1 MDDFIQRMKDQQE
14 MIQRLL
20 EGPARYIR
28 ENEAAIARVREL
40 VRGIDTSTLDAAF
53 ASVHAAGF
61 AERLTALAEASQTAV
76 ARLATP
82 EVVTAMDR
90 YVREQAALRETVER
104 IALSHKAWTGQI
116 ASMSLYIDASQFTL
130 ATIDLERIGA
140 LIAATDAQRG
150 ALATLTDHL
159 LVCHTAFVNSLTPP
173 DGSLTAFPPA
183 IVELPTLDVFVHTT
197 AVRSITPHEP
207 LEDDDELRA
216 GPLRLTIVNETVTY
230 LEETLPALKPA
241 FLVQYRG
248 MRERAADRSPDS
260 WTQGSASMRKLLKG
274 VLHTAAPNDV
284 VLPWAK
290 ENNKELD
297 RHGRPTRA
305 TKVEWLCQFIPND
318 AYRAFVRTELKSAL
332 TLIELV
338 DTAQHV
344 DEFPEFEDQFDWIM
358 LRAEVA
364 IRHMLALWKSISY
377 NTVRTARAS
386 CQDDSS
392 Q

>member
-1 MDDFIQRMKDQQE
+1 MDDFIQRIRDQQE

-28 ENEAAIARVREL
+28 ENEAAIAHVRES

-53 ASVHAAGF
+53 ASVHAAGLS
-61 AERLTALAEASQTAV
+61 ERMTALAEAGQTAV

-82 EVVTAMDR
+82 EIVTAMDR
-90 YVREQAALRETVER
+90 HVREQAAMRETVER
-104 IALSHKAWTGQI
+104 ITLPHKAWAGQI
-116 ASMSLYIDASQFTL
+116 ASMSSCIDAAQFTL

-140 LIAATDAQRG
+140 LTAATDAQRDT
-150 ALATLTDHL
+150 LATLTDHL
-159 LVCHTAFVNSLTPP
+159 LVYHSAFVNSLTPP
-173 DGSLTAFPPA
+173 AEELTAFPPA

-207 LEDDDELRA
+207 LEEDDGLRA
-216 GPLRLTIVNETVTY
+216 DPLRLTIVNETVAF

-248 MRERAADRSPDS
+248 MRARAADRSPDS

-290 ENNKELD
+290 DNNKKLD
-297 RHGRPTRA
+297 RNGRPTRA

-332 TLIELV
+332 MLIELL

-344 DEFPEFEDQFDWIM
+344 DEFPEFEDQFTWVM

-364 IRHMLALWKSISY
+364 IRHMLALWNSIS
-377 NTVRTARAS
+377 S
-386 CQDDSS
+386 QHCQDTEGKLPR